1 LGADQPGSR
10 FVTDFYLLV
19 LDWAPWAAAGIAET
33 WPHDPRQGAHDPEV
47 IAETVER
54 ARKGL
59 VLGRGED
66 GDRFAAGAG
75 ALEGDPQGGADSQV
89 GGVGVDELGPPPG
102 AFG

>member
-75 ALEGDPQGGADSQV
+75 ALEGDP
-89 GGVGVDELGPPPG
+89 
-102 AFG
+102 